1 MMDNVTRLPIRRRGA
16 FELAEEWP
24 HTSVGTVEILVAR
37 IVTASGPL
45 TFGIILRAPGKP
57 DALACSIRVP
67 EPEKGYGDFLNEMLS
82 TVTGTLR
89 HAQTFAEELA
99 QVPTGPLSAA

>member
-1 MMDNVTRLPIRRRGA
+1 MGDITRLPIRRRGD
-16 FELAEEWP
+16 FDLAEEWH
-24 HTSVGTVEILVAR
+24 HTMVGGVEILVAR
-37 IVTASGPL
+37 IVVASGPL

-82 TVTGTLR
+82 TVTAALQ
-89 HAQTFAEELA
+89 HARFFADELA
-99 QVPTGPLSAA
+99 QAPADPEGAA